1 MFPALRIEVADRFT
15 AVEKFFQKACRLKGE
30 LSQTA
35 RGLAFVQIYAIHEYT
50 VVSAAGHAAG
60 AVAAQAHS
68 FTKLRPSLL
77 ALFLNA
83 ELQSVRDSEK
93 TQWESRLALFEKAN
107 SKQPAAFPGAAALPV
122 DGSHFRH
129 THVELIL
136 RVFGVKRKLTRRKR
150 HLFLIDEVVNHR
162 NDIAHGNFTAAEV
175 GRSYSNEDVRMR
187 IRQMKSVSLRLIQIL
202 EEHCTD
208 PAKHC
213 K

>member
-1 MFPALRIEVADRFT
+1 MFPALRIEVADRFA
-15 AVEKFFQKACRLKGE
+15 AVEKFFQNACRLKGE

-50 VVSAAGHAAG
+50 VVTAAEHAAG

-107 SKQPAAFPGAAALPV
+107 SKQPAVFVGAAALPA

-136 RVFGVKRKLTRRKR
+136 RVFGIKRKLTRRKR
-150 HLFLIDEVVNHR
+150 HLFLIDQVVNHR
-162 NDIAHGNFTAAEV
+162 NEIAHGSFTAAEV
-175 GRSYSNEDVRMR
+175 GRGYSNEEVRTR

-202 EEHCTD
+202 EEHCSD